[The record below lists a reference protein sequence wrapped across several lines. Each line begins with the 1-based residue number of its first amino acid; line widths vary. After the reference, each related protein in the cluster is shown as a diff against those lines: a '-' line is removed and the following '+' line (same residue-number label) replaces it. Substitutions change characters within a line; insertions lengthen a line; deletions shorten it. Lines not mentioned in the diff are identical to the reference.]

1 MATEDSLVP
10 GEKEEPF
17 LRSLKFDMGIT
28 AVLAA
33 GLLTSCSAPLAPSKP
48 PFGDMADLIVQRPDA
63 PFLGFDAVIETNHER
78 LQEEGRTIFRSDT
91 FGSEA
96 FWGEKMRLHEALAGA
111 AQGGVGPG
119 ISPKAALGLGLK
131 VDVDALP
138 QATVQALQ
146 AGKVDLDSPK
156 TTLALL
162 QANAVVGVKGV
173 FEGNKLKGVGI
184 TCALCHSTVD
194 DSLTAGVG
202 RRLDGWPNRDLNVG
216 AIVLATPNHEPLLTM
231 LGIDEATLTKA
242 LSAWGPGRYDAE
254 LLLDGKAFRPDGKT
268 AATVMPA
275 AFGLAGVNQH
285 TYTGFGSVPYWN
297 SYVAV
302 TQMHGQG
309 NFYDPRL
316 SDATKYPISAKNRLW
331 DTRSTPDLVTPKL
344 PALHAYQLS
353 IPAPTPPAGS
363 FDAAM
368 AKRGQGLFE
377 GKARCSTCHM
387 GPTFTDAGWNMHTA
401 EEIGIDDF
409 QARRSP
415 DNAYRTTPLKGL
427 FTRAKGGFYHDGRFP
442 DREAVVDHYDG
453 HLKLQL
459 TGQEK
464 QDLVQYL
471 KSL

>member
-1 MATEDSLVP
+1 
-10 GEKEEPF
+10 
-17 LRSLKFDMGIT
+17 
-28 AVLAA
+28 LA
-33 GLLTSCSAPLAPSKP
+33 GCSAPRTPSSP
-48 PFGDMADLIVQRPDA
+48 PFDDEVSSVVQRPEA
-63 PFLGFDAVIETNHER
+63 PFLGFDAVIESNHER
-78 LQEEGRTIFRSDT
+78 LQDEGRAIFRSDT

-96 FWGEKMRLHEALAGA
+96 FWGAQLRLHEALAGA
-111 AQGGVGPG
+111 DLGGVGPG
-119 ISPKAALGLGLK
+119 ISPKSALALGLK
-131 VDVDALP
+131 VDVESLP
-138 QATVQALQ
+138 PATVQALK

-162 QANAVVGVKGV
+162 RANAVVGVKGV
-173 FEGNKLKGVGI
+173 FEGERLKGVGI

-202 RRLDGWPNRDLNVG
+202 KRLDGWPNRDLNVG
-216 AIVLATPNHEPLLTM
+216 AIVLAAPDHTPFRTA
-231 LGIDEATLTKA
+231 LGIDEATLKKA
-242 LSAWGPGRYDAE
+242 LTAWGPGRYDAE

-316 SDATKYPISAKNRLW
+316 SDPAKFPVSAKNRLW
-331 DTRSTPDLVTPKL
+331 DTRAEVDLVTPKL

-353 IPAPTPPAGS
+353 IPAPTPPRGS
-363 FDAAM
+363 FDAAK
-368 AKRGQGLFE
+368 ATRGQALFE
-377 GKARCSTCHM
+377 GKARCASCHM
-387 GPTFTDAGWNMHTA
+387 PPTFTDAGWNMHTA

-409 QARRSP
+409 QSSRSP

-427 FTRAKGGFYHDGRFP
+427 FTRAKGGFYHDGRFA
-442 DREAVVDHYDG
+442 DLKAVVNHYDG
-453 HLKLQL
+453 HFKLQL
-459 TGQEK
+459 GDQEK
-464 QDLVQYL
+464 QDLVEYL